1 MAYTTI
7 DDPSAHFQ
15 TTLYTGSGSST
26 QNVVNGGNSNL
37 QPDLVW
43 VKHRGASRWY
53 RLIDSQR
60 GASKNLYSNE
70 DDAEGTE
77 ASVTAFNSDGF
88 SLGTDTGSDGWNED
102 GDAHVAWQWKANGG
116 TATATGSES
125 GNNPAYSAQANQ
137 TAGFSIIT
145 YTGTG
150 AEGDVTHG
158 LGAKPDWIITKVR
171 NGNGDEPWPVWHK
184 NMDDSD
190 ADNGA
195 YAYLNTTGQD
205 STTSVFYEGDA
216 ISSTVVA
223 FKGGNANVNADGTNY
238 VMYCFRGIQGYSK
251 FNEYEGNASTNGPF
265 VYTGFKPEFLIIKRL
280 DAENSWYLVDGT
292 RGSTNP
298 VSAELEANTNG
309 AEATGNVRLDILS
322 NGFKI
327 RTSGAAYNA
336 SGGRYIYMAFAG
348 SPFVSSKGVPTTAR

>member
-7 DDPSAHFQ
+7 DDPSAYFQ
-15 TTLYTGSGSST
+15 TQLYTGDGNAT
-26 QNVVNGGNSNL
+26 QAITNNGNSDL
-37 QPDLVW
+37 QPDWLWIKRRSDSEHHMVADSN
-43 VKHRGASRWY
+43 RGAGK
-53 RLIDSQR
+53 RLR
-60 GASKNLYSNE
+60 SNDTDAE
-70 DDAEGTE
+70 DDNG
-77 ASVTAFNSDGF
+77 VTSFNTDGF
-88 SLGTDTGSDGWNED
+88 TTLSSAVWNASSETY
-102 GDAHVAWQWKANGG
+102 VAWQWKANGG

-158 LGAKPDWIITKVR
+158 LGGKPDWIITKVR

-184 NMDDSD
+184 DMVDAD

-205 STTSVFYEGDA
+205 QTTSVFYEGDA

-251 FNEYEGNASTNGPF
+251 FGSYKGNGNTDGPF
-265 VYTGFKPEFLIIKRL
+265 IYTGFQPAWIMIKRT
-280 DAENSWYLVDGT
+280 DNTGSWLIFDNKRNGK
-292 RGSTNP
+292 NP
-298 VSAELEANTNG
+298 DNDELEANTTSEEVSND
-309 AEATGNVRLDILS
+309 RLDILS

-327 RTSGAAYNA
+327 RNSAGYVNA
-336 SGGRYIYMAFAG
+336 SSAIYVYMAFAEL
-348 SPFVSSKGVPTTAR
+348 PFVSSKGVPVTAR

>member
-1 MAYTTI
+1 
-7 DDPSAHFQ
+7 
-15 TTLYTGSGSST
+15 
-26 QNVVNGGNSNL
+26 
-37 QPDLVW
+37 
-43 VKHRGASRWY
+43 
-53 RLIDSQR
+53 
-60 GASKNLYSNE
+60 
-70 DDAEGTE
+70 
-77 ASVTAFNSDGF
+77 
-88 SLGTDTGSDGWNED
+88 
-102 GDAHVAWQWKANGG
+102 
-116 TATATGSES
+116 
-125 GNNPAYSAQANQ
+125 
-137 TAGFSIIT
+137 
-145 YTGTG
+145 
-150 AEGDVTHG
+150 
-158 LGAKPDWIITKVR
+158 
-171 NGNGDEPWPVWHK
+171 
-184 NMDDSD
+184 MDDSD

>member
-7 DDPSAHFQ
+7 DDPSAYFQ
-15 TTLYTGSGSST
+15 TQLYTGDGNAT
-26 QNVVNGGNSNL
+26 QAITNNGNSDL
-37 QPDLVW
+37 QPDWLWIKRRSDSEHHMVADSN
-43 VKHRGASRWY
+43 RGAGK
-53 RLIDSQR
+53 RLR
-60 GASKNLYSNE
+60 SNSDDVE
-70 DDAEGTE
+70 DDNG
-77 ASVTAFNSDGF
+77 VTSFNTDGF
-88 SLGTDTGSDGWNED
+88 TTLSSAVWNASSETY
-102 GDAHVAWQWKANGG
+102 VAWQWKANGG

-158 LGAKPDWIITKVR
+158 LGGKPDWIITKVR

-184 NMDDSD
+184 DMVDAD

-205 STTSVFYEGDA
+205 QTTSVFYEGDA

-251 FNEYEGNASTNGPF
+251 FGSYKGNGNTDGPF
-265 VYTGFKPEFLIIKRL
+265 IYTGFQPAWIMIKRT
-280 DAENSWYLVDGT
+280 DNTGSWLIFDNKRNGK
-292 RGSTNP
+292 NP
-298 VSAELEANTNG
+298 DNDELEANTTSEEVSND
-309 AEATGNVRLDILS
+309 RLDILS

-327 RTSGAAYNA
+327 RNSAGYVNA
-336 SGGRYIYMAFAG
+336 SSAIYVYMAFAEL
-348 SPFVSSKGVPTTAR
+348 PFVSSKGVPVTAR